1 MLQALIHFIQLL
13 KKDLIAL
20 KAEKVTNVPISLNNL
35 KRKVNYV
42 DVGKLKTIPVDLK
55 QLSDVVDNEVVLNS
69 KFSTLKSRSK

>member
-1 MLQALIHFIQLL
+1 M
-13 KKDLIAL
+13 IAL
-20 KAEKVTNVPISLNNL
+20 KAEKVTKVPISLNNL

-42 DVGKLKTIPVDLK
+42 DVGKLKTIPVDVK

>member
-1 MLQALIHFIQLL
+1 M
-13 KKDLIAL
+13 IAL